1 MERPLELFFKRVKDA
16 YAMYFYSLRKWYY
29 PIFIYRLILLI
40 PILLFV
46 FIIQIPILVLEGT
59 RSAILSA
66 LIVNR
71 NLTNINS
78 IEDKEATK
86 KIRLFEL
93 RFENYLYGA
102 FETFPLMAI
111 FALSIAIF
119 VVQGVSNLIYLF
131 LTWSPNLL
139 FPKFIN

>member
-1 MERPLELFFKRVKDA
+1 MERPLEIFFKRVKDA
-16 YAMYFYSLRKWYY
+16 YASYFNSYKKGYY
-29 PIFIYRLILLI
+29 ALFIYRFILIIPTLI
-40 PILLFV
+40 FV
-46 FIIQIPILVLEGT
+46 FIIQIPILILEGL

-71 NLTNINS
+71 NLININA

-86 KIRLFEL
+86 KTRLFDL

-102 FETFPLMAI
+102 FETFPLMSI